1 MFNIGPMEI
10 LLVLAVAL
18 VVVGPKRLPELG
30 KTIGKSLREFR
41 RAQDDLRRT
50 IEFDL
55 DDEPAQPSP
64 RSAGPM
70 RRGRRGMEPGEGE
83 ASEGEVSSVPEESA
97 ADTDPGQPDADT
109 DPDDADDRSASGSAP
124 PLDPG

>member
-41 RAQDDLRRT
+41 KAQDDLRRT
-50 IEFDL
+50 IEFDM
-55 DDEPAQPSP
+55 DDEPAQPSR
-64 RSAGPM
+64 RSVGPM
-70 RRGRRGMEPGEGE
+70 TRGSRGQDPDDEEP
-83 ASEGEVSSVPEESA
+83 SSAPDGSA
-97 ADTDPGQPDADT
+97 ADPDPAADVGAPSPDEPDARSSTSADT
-109 DPDDADDRSASGSAP
+109 D
-124 PLDPG
+124 